1 VNAGLHGRVGIALG
15 SGAARG
21 LAHIGVLRG
30 LAEAGIVPD
39 IVCGS
44 SIGAVVG
51 AAFASGTLDS
61 FDTWVR
67 GLDWR
72 RLVGTFDFA
81 LRGGLLKGRKVF
93 EILADQLPDRPI
105 VELERTFGA
114 VATDLVTGQ
123 EVWLRDGTLYDAMR
137 ASVALPGLITPAR
150 VNGRWL
156 VDGGL
161 VNPVPVS
168 LCRAMGADTVI
179 AVDLNTVLVGRRF
192 RGQRNDIF
200 GRGVAERALPP
211 ALQEIAAELR
221 ARIGRGE
228 DSQEGRDALANM
240 PSMYEVITGSINI
253 MQVRIS
259 RSRMAGDPPDL
270 LVAPRLADF
279 ALLDFDRADE
289 AIEEGRRAVAAALV
303 PGTPTPQERL

>member
-1 VNAGLHGRVGIALG
+1 
-15 SGAARG
+15 
-21 LAHIGVLRG
+21 VLRG
-30 LAEAGIVPD
+30 LEEAGIVPD

-51 AAFASGTLDS
+51 AAFASGMLDS
-61 FDTWVR
+61 FEAWVR

-72 RLVGTFDFA
+72 LLVGTFDFA

-93 EILADQLPDRPI
+93 EILANQLPDRPI
-105 VELERTFGA
+105 GELERSFAA

-123 EVWLRDGTLYDAMR
+123 EVWLRDGTLHDAMR

-150 VNGRWL
+150 VGGRWL

-192 RGQRNDIF
+192 RGQKHDIL
-200 GRGVAERALPP
+200 GRGVAERALPV
-211 ALQEIAAELR
+211 ALQELAAELR

-228 DSQEGRDALANM
+228 EAGDDKDPLPNM
-240 PSMYEVITGSINI
+240 PSMYEVITSSVNI
-253 MQVRIS
+253 MQIRIS
-259 RSRMAGDPPDL
+259 RSRMAGDPPDV
-270 LVAPRLADF
+270 LVAPRLSDF

-289 AIEEGRRAVAAALV
+289 AIDEGRRAVAAALV
-303 PGTPTPQERL
+303 PGTPAPGTPSPGTLAPR

>member
-1 VNAGLHGRVGIALG
+1 MNAGLHGRVGIALG

-30 LAEAGIVPD
+30 LEEAGIVPE

-51 AAFASGTLDS
+51 AACASSMLDS
-61 FDTWVR
+61 FEAWVR

-72 RLVGTFDFA
+72 GVVGTFDFA

-93 EILADQLPDRPI
+93 EVLANQLPDRPI
-105 VELERTFGA
+105 AELERTFAA

-150 VNGRWL
+150 VEGRWL

-179 AVDLNTVLVGRRF
+179 AVDLNSVLVGRRF
-192 RGQRNDIF
+192 RGQRRDV
-200 GRGVAERALPP
+200 GKGVAERALPA
-211 ALQEIAAELR
+211 ALQELAAELR

-228 DSQEGRDALANM
+228 DSNDDREALPSM

-289 AIEEGRRAVAAALV
+289 AIDEGRRAVAAALG
-303 PGTPTPQERL
+303 PGTTTPQGPV